1 MKNFIITSKVQSIKT
16 LQYNVEAE
24 SLEEA
29 IQLVAEGEYRGEE
42 EEVDDVIDWSTETN
56 IKGWEDKD
64 EEIIIPAGTK
74 GVYIRK
80 NNSYYAAQFG
90 ARVEVEFDYTGG
102 DIISVKWIDDLANDQ
117 RNGGYFVSD
126 FVFEKVTQ

>member
-1 MKNFIITSKVQSIKT
+1 MKNFIITSKVQSTKT

-29 IQLVAEGEYRGEE
+29 IAKVEEGKYRGEA
-42 EEVDDVIDWSTETN
+42 EEVVDEINWSTETN

-64 EEIIIPAGTK
+64 DDEITIPAGTK
-74 GVYIRK
+74 GVFIRK
-80 NNSYYAAQFG
+80 NGAYYAAQSG
-90 ARVEVEFDYTGG
+90 ANVEVEFDYTGG
-102 DIISVKWIDDLANDQ
+102 DIISVKWLDDLANDQ

-126 FVFEKVTQ
+126 FIF

>member
-16 LQYNVEAE
+16 LQYNIEAE

-29 IQLVAEGEYRGEE
+29 IAKVEEGKYRWEA
-42 EEVDDVIDWSTETN
+42 EEVVDEINWSDETN

-64 EEIIIPAGTK
+64 DDEITIPAGTK
-74 GVYIRK
+74 GIFISK
-80 NNSYYAAQFG
+80 NSSYYAAKFG
-90 ARVEVEFDYTGG
+90 ANVEVEFDYTGG
-102 DIISVKWIDDLANDQ
+102 DIISVKWLDDLANDQ

-126 FVFEKVTQ
+126 FIF